1 MSTRIRDVNIYL
13 NILFYGASFLRK
25 IIFVTIILLISVI
38 SYSQESIGVV
48 EIDYNEN
55 TVIQLFDKI
64 DGDTV
69 YSLSFSDTNEDI
81 IPYNKSR
88 YEEITWLQPEFG
100 HIFDG
105 DGYVS
110 LFVLRCKRLV
120 GNWMEIYIDRQYI
133 ETCWLYKSEVVKLKT
148 WEEFLKD
155 MLIIHAKDAD
165 YKVYSSPSKCSN
177 HVNYKGENCFKVLEL
192 KNNWIKVIPYLDC
205 VGDLRLHEDAIGW
218 IQWQNEDTLLIKY
231 EPW

>member
-1 MSTRIRDVNIYL
+1 MNTKFRRVSIYL
-13 NILFYGASFLRK
+13 NIFFYKASVLRR
-25 IIFVTIILLISVI
+25 IIFVSIILLMSVI
-38 SYSQESIGVV
+38 SYSQESIGIV

-55 TVIQLFDKI
+55 TVIQLFDEI
-64 DGDTV
+64 DGDPI
-69 YSLSFSDTNEDI
+69 YSLSFSNTAEDI

-110 LFVLRCKRLV
+110 LFALRCKRFV
-120 GNWMEIYIDRQYI
+120 GNWVEIYIDRQYI

-148 WEEFLKD
+148 WEEFLQD
-155 MLIIHAKDAD
+155 MLIIHAKDPN

-177 HVNYKGENCFKVLEL
+177 VVNYTGENCFKVLEL
-192 KNNWIKVIPYLDC
+192 TRNWVKVIPYLNC
-205 VGDLRLHEDAIGW
+205 VDDLQLHEDAIGW
-218 IQWQNEDTLLIKY
+218 IQWQNKDTLLINY